1 MKVLVV
7 DDSKAMRM
15 IIKRQLGQIDDLGT
29 LEISEA
35 GSGVDALGWI
45 GANGAPD
52 LILCDWNMPEMDGI
66 DLLRALRGDGHTM
79 PFGFVTSESQQS
91 MKDEAAAS
99 GAQFFVT
106 KPFSADTFRQ
116 VLATVA

>member
-15 IIKRQLGQIDDLGT
+15 IVKRQLSQIEDFGDLDVA
-29 LEISEA
+29 EA
-35 GSGVDALGWI
+35 GSGVEAIEWI

-52 LILCDWNMPEMDGI
+52 LVLCDWNMPEMDGI
-66 DLLRALRGDGHTM
+66 DLLRVLRGDGHTM
-79 PFGFVTSESQQS
+79 PFGFVTSESQQA

-116 VLATVA
+116 VLQTVS